1 MSVYL
6 IAAVVVV
13 VVVSSAATPFFLP
26 PVMFSSHNEAATSFT
41 STWKTEQSQTSGGTQ
56 TDEVRTEESE
66 CQVVEQIEAGVQTE
80 EEENKSLGTPQYDE
94 ASLSEF
100 LKRITPKVL
109 KELDRQARS
118 QAFLGYSAVEEEE
131 GSGVRLLHTLRCGN
145 IDPECVVSSVAW
157 SSTGSVIGVTFG
169 AAEHQDWCGHKGA
182 VAVWNINRSDFD
194 ANQPERTIEASS
206 CVLSLAFH
214 PSNPALF
221 AAGTFNGEV
230 LVYDL
235 SRTEEVTPFAV
246 GECGGGGVTTLA
258 WVELGGVRGGDGAPP
273 RAPHTLTATT
283 TTGQVLV
290 WALSLTKQQ
299 LTLKAGYMVRTQD
312 IPRGVRTQ
320 VGEDSGVGIAAAS
333 YSYDDPSLFLLGGEG
348 GSLFLCSANSEAA
361 TVMDFSGIGLRRC
374 VTANLAPHT
383 GRVLETQFSPHHR
396 HAILSAASDS
406 QIRLYSLL
414 QPNKPVS
421 TTHSEEPVT
430 CAQWS
435 PSRPLVFA
443 AGLASGRVALY
454 DLDTRASRQPFLIL
468 TTPDKA
474 APATALR
481 FNHRNMSLLGVGDAL
496 GRVGVWQLPHQAV
509 SPLPAELSSLQ
520 SLLDI
525 LKD

>member
-1 MSVYL
+1 
-6 IAAVVVV
+6 
-13 VVVSSAATPFFLP
+13 
-26 PVMFSSHNEAATSFT
+26 MFSGHDEEASSFP
-41 STWKTEQSQTSGGTQ
+41 STWKTEQSQASDGTQ
-56 TDEVRTEESE
+56 TDEVGTEESE
-66 CQVVEQIEAGVQTE
+66 CQVIEQIEAGVQTE

-100 LKRITPKVL
+100 LTRITPKVL
-109 KELDRQARS
+109 RELDRQARS
-118 QAFLGYSAVEEEE
+118 QAFLGYGAVQEEAA
-131 GSGVRLLHTLRCGN
+131 SGVRLLHTLRCSHS
-145 IDPECVVSSVAW
+145 DPECVVSSVAW

-169 AAEHQDWCGHKGA
+169 AMEHQDWCGHRGA
-182 VAVWNINRSDFD
+182 IAVWNINRSDFD

-221 AAGTFNGEV
+221 AAGTFNGEI

-235 SRTEEVTPFAV
+235 SRTEEVTPLAV

-258 WVELGGVRGGDGAPP
+258 WVELGGVRGRDGAPP
-273 RAPHTLTATT
+273 RAHHTLTATT

-290 WALSLTKQQ
+290 WSLSLTKQQ

-333 YSYDDPSLFLLGGEG
+333 YSRDDPTLFLLGGEG
-348 GSLFLCSANSEAA
+348 GSLFLCSANSEAP

-374 VTANLAPHT
+374 VTSCLAPHT
-383 GRVLETQFSPHHR
+383 GKVLEAQFSPHHH
-396 HAILSAASDS
+396 HALLSAASDS

-414 QPNKPVS
+414 QPNKPVT
-421 TTHSEEPVT
+421 TTHSEEQVT

-435 PSRPLVFA
+435 PTRPLVFA
-443 AGLASGRVALY
+443 AGLGSGRVALY
-454 DLDTRASRQPFLIL
+454 DLDTRSSRQPFLTL
-468 TTPDKA
+468 ATPEKA
-474 APATALR
+474 APSTALC

-496 GRVGVWQLPHQAV
+496 GGLGCGSSPTRLSPH
-509 SPLPAELSSLQ
+509 SRLSCPHYRAS
-520 SLLDI
+520 
-525 LKD
+525 